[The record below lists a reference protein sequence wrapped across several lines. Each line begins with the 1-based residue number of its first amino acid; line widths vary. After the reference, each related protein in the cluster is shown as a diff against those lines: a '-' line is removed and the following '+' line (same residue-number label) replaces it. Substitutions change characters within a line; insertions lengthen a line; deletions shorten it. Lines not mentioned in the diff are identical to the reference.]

1 MIFFKSMKKNQ
12 QLSLKKKVLK
22 VEFFRC
28 VHPSPLRR
36 SLFCCC
42 CHLCGGC
49 SRFYPA
55 LPPGDDERTTRV
67 RSPARGRRTKINRS
81 SQTKGHLLARD
92 DNLSSRHKG
101 EDGDKSL
108 GVVRR
113 RRRTPDSADDSS
125 LSASGLR

>member
-1 MIFFKSMKKNQ
+1 MKKNQ
-12 QLSLKKKVLK
+12 RLSLKKKKVLK
-22 VEFFRC
+22 VEFCRC

-42 CHLCGGC
+42 CHLCAGC

-55 LPPGDDERTTRV
+55 LPPGDDEERTTRV

-113 RRRTPDSADDSS
+113 RRRTPDSVEDSS